1 LERLAVGELFNPVLM
16 FAGCAL
22 GAVGVCMALPRR
34 GINPQVI
41 GALVAGLGLGLMLV
55 ALLVKSAAHAPN
67 LFFYVF
73 SAIGLGAALRVISH
87 PRPVYAA
94 LYFIMTILASS
105 GLYVLLAAEFM
116 AFALIIVYAGA
127 ILITYLFVIMLA
139 TESPTADEVEALAE
153 YDRYS
158 REPVIATVFAFVLLA
173 GMTTLFAKG
182 AAGLEAPAGYGA
194 AARIEELPGKIE
206 VALRNAGSLPEGGRV
221 RTDDSLGR
229 GTARA
234 VLEQVDGRTYV
245 QVFTRGGQTNR
256 VELPATAAIGN
267 VEGVGFS
274 LLSDQPGSIEIA
286 GVVLLMAML
295 GAVVLA
301 RKKVD
306 LDEQALAARVS
317 ELGRTT
323 HERGPKQM
331 TPGEV

>member
-1 LERLAVGELFNPVLM
+1 VGDLFNPVLM

-34 GINPQVI
+34 GVNPQVI
-41 GALVAGLGLGLMLV
+41 GALVAGLGLGLAAL
-55 ALLVKSAAHAPN
+55 ALLVKGTGNLPN
-67 LFFYVF
+67 ILFYVF
-73 SAIGLGAALRVISH
+73 SAIALGAALRVISH

-139 TESPTADEVEALAE
+139 TEAPTADEVESLAE

-173 GMTTLFAKG
+173 GMTALFARG
-182 AAGLEAPAGYGA
+182 TRALEAPAGYPEMERLAQIPGRLETMLKDA
-194 AARIEELPGKIE
+194 GRLPPGTHVRVNDAGLADLAPVGDGPLMQVSVADE
-206 VALRNAGSLPEGGRV
+206 RGRVERVALPENAHLAN
-221 RTDDSLGR
+221 T
-229 GTARA
+229 
-234 VLEQVDGRTYV
+234 
-245 QVFTRGGQTNR
+245 
-256 VELPATAAIGN
+256 
-267 VEGVGFS
+267 EGVGFA

-286 GVVLLMAML
+286 GIVLLMAML

-306 LDEQALAARVS
+306 MDEAAMAARMS
-317 ELGRTT
+317 ELGLTT
-323 HERGPKQM
+323 HERGPRQM
-331 TPGEV
+331 QPGEV